1 MNAGYYIKLACD
13 EHYNAKALL
22 SKILAI
28 CAKLQKPGLGFTW
41 NVLCINQRQWALR
54 FPMWI

>member
-1 MNAGYYIKLACD
+1 MNAGYHIKLACD

-41 NVLCINQRQWALR
+41 NALCINQRQWALR